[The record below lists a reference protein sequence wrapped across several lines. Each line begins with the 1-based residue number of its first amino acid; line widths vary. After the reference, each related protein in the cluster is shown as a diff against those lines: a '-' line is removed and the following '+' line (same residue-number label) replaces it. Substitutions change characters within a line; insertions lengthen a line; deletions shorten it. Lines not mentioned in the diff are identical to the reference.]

1 MSEKAEAS
9 NGRLSIGTGLA
20 KFQSLCGAA
29 TRDSDQAFYKSKDGT
44 PSKYADL
51 NSIIE
56 ASKEPKEKAGI
67 AFSTVPDFTV
77 EKLKSVKTT
86 TFPDG
91 RVEVIEKEHLE
102 VIEFTRSYLMCGEN
116 WLESKMTI
124 KTGAKGPD
132 DPQAVGA
139 GLTYNRRQQQGAM
152 LNLRTADGEDDDGE
166 SVIGEKERAKRG
178 KAKPSVPKKP
188 VSDTKRPVMTPADGE
203 LI

>member
-20 KFQSLCGAA
+20 TQQPLCGAA
-29 TRDSDQAFYKSKDGT
+29 TKDSDQAFYKGKDGT

-51 NSIIE
+51 NSIIKVT
-56 ASKEPKEKAGI
+56 KEPNKEAGM
-67 AFSTVPDFTV
+67 AFSTVPDFTI

-91 RVEVIEKEHLE
+91 RIEVIEKEHIEVLE
-102 VIEFTRSYLMCGEN
+102 FSRSYLMCGEN
-116 WLESKMTI
+116 WLESKMII

-132 DPQAVGA
+132 DPQAMGA
-139 GLTYNRRQQQGAM
+139 GLTYNRRQQQAAM
-152 LNLRTADGEDDDGE
+152 LNLMTAEGEDDDGE
-166 SVIGEKERAKRG
+166 SVIGEKEKNRRT

-188 VSDTKRPVMTPADGE
+188 TSKNRPVMEREEDG